1 MRAIS
6 DIFLTINGVH
16 ERLQFYSAVG
26 IVRLYCRFAG
36 DRMIEVV
43 KKLYLRIEFILDK
56 ILCKFADYIRRVIV
70 TIGTPFTATVGA
82 TSGSISKPSCDTLS
96 RFAVRASYSS

>member
-6 DIFLTINGVH
+6 DIFLAINGIH

-36 DRMIEVV
+36 DRMVEVV

-70 TIGTPFTATVGA
+70 TKNDRHALYCN
-82 TSGSISKPSCDTLS
+82 SWCN
-96 RFAVRASYSS
+96 VRLYLKAKL

>member
-16 ERLQFYSAVG
+16 ERLQFYSAIG

-36 DRMIEVV
+36 DRMVEVV

-70 TIGTPFTATVGA
+70 AKNDRHA
-82 TSGSISKPSCDTLS
+82 LYCNSW
-96 RFAVRASYSS
+96 RNVRLYLKAKL